1 MSSGRSVTGWI
12 EQMKQG
18 DRAAVAK
25 LWERYFQRL
34 VRLAR
39 GMLHAGPPLADYD
52 EDVALGAFDSLVR
65 GAEANRFP
73 DLTDRED
80 LWRLLVVLTA
90 HKASDVCRRE
100 SRQPPKEA
108 ADIEEILSREPTAEF
123 LAEMADQIRQRFDI
137 LADAELCS
145 IALLKM
151 EGYNI
156 EEIAQKLGC
165 VPRTVQRRLVRI
177 RKTWEQELTS

>member
-1 MSSGRSVTGWI
+1 MPMSSGRSVTGWI

-80 LWRLLVVLTA
+80 LWRLLGLPPPPQA
-90 HKASDVCRRE
+90 RAVCRRE
-100 SRQPPKEA
+100 RRPPPHEA
-108 ADIEEILSREPTAEF
+108 GAN
-123 LAEMADQIRQRFDI
+123 QRD
-137 LADAELCS
+137 
-145 IALLKM
+145 
-151 EGYNI
+151 
-156 EEIAQKLGC
+156 
-165 VPRTVQRRLVRI
+165 
-177 RKTWEQELTS
+177 LTSA

>member
-1 MSSGRSVTGWI
+1 MGHLSASSATLKRKMPMSSARSVTGWI

-34 VRLAR
+34 VRVAR

-65 GAEANRFP
+65 GAEASRFP
-73 DLTDRED
+73 DLTDRE
-80 LWRLLVVLTA
+80 
-90 HKASDVCRRE
+90 
-100 SRQPPKEA
+100 A
-108 ADIEEILSREPTAEF
+108 ADLEQILSREPTAEF

-137 LADAELCS
+137 LADTELRS

-177 RKTWEQELTS
+177 RKTWEQELTP